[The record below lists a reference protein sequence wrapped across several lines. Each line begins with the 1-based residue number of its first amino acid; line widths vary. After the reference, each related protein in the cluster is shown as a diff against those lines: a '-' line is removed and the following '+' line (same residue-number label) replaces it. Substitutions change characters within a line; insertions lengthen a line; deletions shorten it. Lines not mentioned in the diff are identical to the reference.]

1 MARVLQEQGA
11 RCTLGDMT
19 RIAITQSAF
28 DAIVGAMPFGEARFA
43 VGNAAWSP
51 GVTCQA
57 LPLIWIERGWVE
69 KLWAM
74 RRAGEDWSDVI
85 VRIPAVEAGGRA

>member
-1 MARVLQEQGA
+1 VQEQGA
-11 RCTLGDMT
+11 RYNLGDMT
-19 RIAITQSAF
+19 RIAITQAAF
-28 DAIVGAMPFGEARFA
+28 DAIVGTMPFGEARFA
-43 VGNAAWSP
+43 LGNAGYEP
-51 GVTCQA
+51 RRDPQA

-74 RRAGEDWSDVI
+74 RRAGEDWSGVI